1 MADMADI
8 SSVASF
14 SNNDGSILP
23 ITRSAGGYQS
33 YGMDD
38 RVEYEP
44 SMAKVT
50 DFSSFAAIEGSVS
63 PATPDKEKK
72 KHKSARPAKVKKD
85 KQHTMPDVVAK
96 NVTEQ
101 DYANDDFENEY
112 DDDYAGPVQDWGF
125 LVPQGHED
133 EPASMGNK
141 ENKKQRKEKKKKSK
155 ISGVNTY
162 DVDDGESRTSLP
174 SLPPI

>member
-1 MADMADI
+1 MADM

-14 SNNDGSILP
+14 PSNDGGILP
-23 ITRSAGGYQS
+23 ITRSAGGYQN

-38 RVEYEP
+38 RVEYQP

-50 DFSSFAAIEGSVS
+50 DFSSFASIEGAS

-72 KHKSARPAKVKKD
+72 KNKSARPAKVKKD
-85 KQHTMPDVVAK
+85 KQQ
-96 NVTEQ
+96 E
-101 DYANDDFENEY
+101 YANDNDFENEY

-125 LVPQGHED
+125 LIPQGHDD
-133 EPASMGNK
+133 EPASMGGK

-155 ISGVNTY
+155 TSNVNTY
-162 DVDDGESRTSLP
+162 DIDDGESRTSLP